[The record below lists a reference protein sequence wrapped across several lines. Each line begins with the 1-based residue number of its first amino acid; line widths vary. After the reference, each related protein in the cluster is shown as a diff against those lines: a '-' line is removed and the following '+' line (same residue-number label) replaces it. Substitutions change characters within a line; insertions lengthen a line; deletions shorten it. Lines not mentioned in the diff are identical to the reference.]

1 MPHRTTL
8 KPLVSRWRNLGLA
21 AAALAC
27 THFAALASE
36 PMPRLPPEKEPAA
49 WQRAGIEAA
58 LKDPAPMVQF
68 YTLDYCRRKKWVA
81 QLHLPT
87 AQWLKWLALP
97 DWDMR
102 SLAAEAAVQMGEQTP
117 PEVQLELLRML
128 KDASPND
135 SAQHWVRRALYKL
148 GGSMIPEA
156 QMEMALFIQH
166 PHPDMDLMMK
176 AYESLG
182 ALGSAMTP
190 ATQEALLS
198 FIQNPHADDV
208 GKMFA
213 RDALAHVGV
222 GMPPQMR
229 KKMLDLLLD
238 AGAPP
243 TLRSFAADTLGR
255 LGAEMPQQMRKTMLD
270 LLLDAATPPMLR
282 SDAAVAMGRLGA
294 EMPPQALEF
303 LLSVLRDP
311 ADRDDLRSSA
321 ATALALLGPRMPPE
335 VQQALLAAYD
345 ETPPEN
351 ANKATRKS
359 HLLFHQSMADVLER
373 AGPDMPAAF
382 QQRLVADFL
391 KHEHAARNEPPADPF
406 GTSEHEEKQF
416 VDLPALAGVRPQPDS
431 AVIHAL
437 LAEFQDP
444 EASGKT
450 QRTIAK
456 QFFQP
461 LAERG
466 ALPPE
471 VQRALLT
478 CLQDEKA
485 EEFVRRLAA
494 ETLGHLGASTPPAVK
509 QALLARLQAGSKL
522 YRLYYGTLVAM
533 LSLGPQMPPEA
544 APTLVEI
551 LRRNTAQL
559 NAFRAATAPGAYATP
574 AAAKA
579 TDIWSSLDFG
589 ALELAV
595 PALGNL
601 GGKMTPEAQA
611 ALLEVIEYQPGN
623 HQTPWDAAY
632 ALAQMGDKMP
642 PQTQQR
648 LLALLHKHALPMEN
662 ALCLAIYQTLGVSG
676 IHPVSDAQVA
686 ALLADTYAGEP
697 DPELRFYLYLWLGRT
712 PAHLQAVRWLGNTQT
727 DPPLGDTPPQDILH
741 LISRLWPLS
750 TGADAAHTALRH
762 AMARR
767 TRQLLTTHL
776 KTRPLDEPARKILST
791 LATQF
796 ATDPAPECASA
807 LKQVQAMLAEDVK

>member
-1 MPHRTTL
+1 MPHQTTL
-8 KPLVSRWRNLGLA
+8 KPLASRWRNLGLA

-27 THFAALASE
+27 IHFAALASE
-36 PMPRLPPEKEPAA
+36 PMPQVAPEKEPAA

-97 DWDMR
+97 DWDMQ
-102 SLAAEAAVQMGEQTP
+102 SLAAEAAVQMGAQTP
-117 PEVQLELLRML
+117 PEVQRELLRLL

-198 FIQNPHADDV
+198 FIQNPQADDV

-213 RDALAHVGV
+213 RDALENVGV
-222 GMPPQMR
+222 GMRPQIR
-229 KKMLDLLLD
+229 KMILHLLLE
-238 AGAPP
+238 
-243 TLRSFAADTLGR
+243 AD
-255 LGAEMPQQMRKTMLD
+255 
-270 LLLDAATPPMLR
+270 TPPMLR
-282 SDAAVAMGRLGA
+282 SFAARALGRLGA

-303 LLSVLRDP
+303 LLSVLRDR
-311 ADRDDLRSSA
+311 ADKDDLRPSA
-321 ATALALLGPRMPPE
+321 ASALALLAPRMPPE

-345 ETPPEN
+345 EAPPQN
-351 ANKATRKS
+351 AVAATRKS
-359 HLLFHQSMADVLER
+359 HVLFHQSMIHALQHT
-373 AGPDMPAAF
+373 GPEMPAAF
-382 QQRLVADFL
+382 QQRLVAEFL
-391 KHEHAARNEPPADPF
+391 KHEHAARHAPPAASSR
-406 GTSEHEEKQF
+406 TSADSTDKERQP
-416 VDLPALAGVRPQPDS
+416 VNLWILAGLRPQPDS
-431 AVIHAL
+431 AVTRAL

-444 EASGKT
+444 EASGHTLK
-450 QRTIAK
+450 TIAEH
-456 QFFQP
+456 FFQP
-461 LAERG
+461 LAERV

-471 VQRALLT
+471 VQQALLT

-485 EEFVRRLAA
+485 EEHVRCLAA
-494 ETLGHLGASTPPAVK
+494 ETLGHLGASATPAVR
-509 QALLARLQAGSKL
+509 QALLALLQARSGPHSL
-522 YRLYYGTLVAM
+522 YFSAVEAM
-533 LSLGPQMPPEA
+533 SSLGPHMPLEA
-544 APTLVEI
+544 APALVGI
-551 LRRNTAQL
+551 LQRNTARRKDPHA
-559 NAFRAATAPGAYATP
+559 AFRSGPTPDPFLTDAPPQPGAPAAAPPSSSAAPATAEKTP
-574 AAAKA
+574 AADQDKDTWSTLDGA
-579 TDIWSSLDFG
+579 TLDFAVH
-589 ALELAV
+589 ALA
-595 PALGNL
+595 NL

-611 ALLEVIEYQPGN
+611 ALLGVVEYQPGN

-632 ALAQMGDKMP
+632 ALAQMGDKLP

-662 ALCLAIYQTLGVSG
+662 ALHLAIHQTLGVSG
-676 IHPVSDAQVA
+676 IHPVTDAQAA
-686 ALLADTYAGEP
+686 ALLADTYAGGP

-712 PAHLQAVRWLGNTQT
+712 PAHLQAVRWLGHTDT
-727 DPPLGDTPPQDILH
+727 DPPPGDTPPQELLA
-741 LISRLWPLS
+741 LISRFWPHS
-750 TGADAAHTALRH
+750 AGADAPRTALRH

-767 TRQLLTTHL
+767 TRQILTASL
-776 KTRPLDEPARKILST
+776 KTRPLDEPTRKVLRALST
-791 LATQF
+791 QL
-796 ATDPAPECASA
+796 ATDPAPECAAA
-807 LKQVQAMLAEDVK
+807 LKQVQTTLAEDVK